1 MRSGFHPT
9 RRTMIAGSA
18 AIAATLAGGVPFA
31 ARAASGAGIHKLA
44 LGDLQITILSD
55 GVLNVATRLLNRNKE
70 QAAIEA
76 ALDGELSAPGQVQYG
91 VNIVLVRSGA
101 DLVLIDAGAGG
112 TWEPTAGKLADRL
125 TAAGVDPESITKV
138 VITHGHPDHL
148 WGLVDEF
155 DDTPRFGKAQHIMPA
170 PELDYWRKVSVETL
184 PERMQGVAA
193 GAKRVIGTVDE
204 QLVAAAPDAEVAS
217 GIAYVPTPGHTPG
230 HCSVRIS
237 SGTSGLIVTADTL
250 FHPHVSFAHPDWQ
263 PVADMDGA
271 AAVASRRRL
280 LDMAATD
287 GLQLAAYH
295 IPFPGLG
302 RVERQG
308 SAYRWVS

>member
-1 MRSGFHPT
+1 MRFRSHPT
-9 RRTMIAGSA
+9 RRAMLAGSA
-18 AIAATLAGGVPFA
+18 AVAATLAGGVPFA
-31 ARAASGAGIHKLA
+31 ARAASGTGIHKLT
-44 LGDLQITILSD
+44 LGALQITILSD
-55 GVLNVATRLLNRNKE
+55 GVLNIPTRLLNRNKAP
-70 QAAIEA
+70 AAIEA

-125 TAAGVDPESITKV
+125 TAAGVDPDSITKV

-193 GAKRVIGTVDE
+193 GAKRVIGTVDGR
-204 QLVAAAPDAEVAS
+204 LAAAAPNAEIAS

-237 SGTSGLIVTADTL
+237 SGSNGLIVTADTL

-302 RVERQG
+302 RVERHG